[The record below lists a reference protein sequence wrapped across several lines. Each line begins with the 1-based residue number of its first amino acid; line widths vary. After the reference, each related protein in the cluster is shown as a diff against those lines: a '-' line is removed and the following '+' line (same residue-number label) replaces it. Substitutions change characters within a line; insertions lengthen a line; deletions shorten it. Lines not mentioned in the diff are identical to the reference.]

1 MVDYSEPLG
10 LKDMSS
16 EDIPLAGIKI
26 ERIVTD
32 GDLDGVMT
40 AAILRRLWPDTEI
53 VFSSPGAIRSGLM
66 DHLIDSKT
74 AICDLPAHPAAGLI
88 IDHHETNRISKDDEY
103 EGFGGQIRIWEA
115 TKSAARIA
123 FVEVGKIRDVN
134 DLTEV
139 LEWVDMLDGGDI
151 SKEDFL
157 AGEAMVRL
165 GRLIDADSNPNIA
178 TAILEAFQS
187 GKSVDEILSIPM
199 VTEADLARQIERKEI
214 HRIIDENTEIIDR
227 LAIVRF
233 DGTGVRTN
241 GYEVTARIGDACD
254 ACLLLHGSINGSLE
268 IGSAAPLGASFYNNS
283 FLYPKGGKADLT
295 KLAMAIDSDGGGHR
309 NACGC
314 RVKAMSDKGEL
325 EKREVSVDDIQRNL
339 ELWLSIWAEMR
350 C

>member
-1 MVDYSEPLG
+1 MVENGEPLG
-10 LKDMSS
+10 LMDMST
-16 EDIPLAGIKI
+16 EDTPLAGIEI

-40 AAILRRLWPDTEI
+40 AAILRRLWPDVEI
-53 VFSSPGAIRSGLM
+53 VFSNPGAIRSGLM

-88 IDHHETNRISKDDEY
+88 IDHHETNRISKDDGND
-103 EGFGGQIRIWEA
+103 GFGKQIRIWRA

-123 FVEVGKIRDVN
+123 FDEVGKIRGVD
-134 DLTEV
+134 DLAEI

-165 GRLIDADSNPNIA
+165 GRLIDADSKPDIA
-178 TAILEAFQS
+178 STILEAFQL
-187 GKSVDEILSIPM
+187 GKRVDEILSIPM
-199 VTEADLARQIERKEI
+199 VAQADLSAQIERKEI

-241 GYEVTARIGDACD
+241 GYEVTARIGDDCD
-254 ACLLLHGSINGSLE
+254 ACLLLHGSVNGSLE
-268 IGSAAPLGASFYNNS
+268 FGSAAPLGASFYNNS
-283 FLYPKGGKADLT
+283 FLHPKGGKADLT
-295 KLAMAIDSDGGGHR
+295 RLAMAIDSDGGGHR

-314 RVKAMSDKGEL
+314 RVKAISDNGDL
-325 EKREVSVDDIQRNL
+325 EEREVCDDDIQRNL
-339 ELWLSIWAEMR
+339 QRWLEIWAEMR
-350 C
+350 R